1 MAEKT
6 HSKASRTENSLRN
19 VTCSIVAYVAK
30 FAASFFFAW
39 LLYGAWIMFMRE

>member
-30 FAASFFFAW
+30 FAASFLSHGFCTE
-39 LLYGAWIMFMRE
+39 LG